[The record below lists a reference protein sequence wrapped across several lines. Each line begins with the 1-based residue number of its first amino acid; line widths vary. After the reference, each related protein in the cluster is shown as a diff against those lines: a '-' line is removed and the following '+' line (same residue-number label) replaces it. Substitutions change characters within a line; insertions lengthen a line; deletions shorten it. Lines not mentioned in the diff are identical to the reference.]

1 MKKEPKYEILKSL
14 PPYGPMYVTV
24 SDDGM
29 ESYSEGYVVKFFK
42 SDSTEWIANF
52 KTGWSDFNCV
62 HSFENTDLIVV
73 ISSGTCYLMHPDEIK
88 PRNVFGVG
96 YKSLLEKENGG
107 LILED
112 QTNLTI
118 IEENGEIWHSERISF
133 DGFKDIK
140 LKENIVSGFYY
151 VPTSGDGQWTEFS
164 LNLLTK
170 ELLSGS
176 SYIFNGNETKP
187 WWKIW

>member
-1 MKKEPKYEILKSL
+1 
-14 PPYGPMYVTV
+14 MYVTV

-29 ESYSEGYVVKFFK
+29 ENYSEGYVVKFFK

-52 KTGWSDFNCV
+52 KTGWSDFNSV

-118 IEENGEIWHSERISF
+118 IEENGEIWHSDRISF

-170 ELLSGS
+170 ELLGGS
-176 SYIFNGNETKP
+176 SHIFNVNKTKP